1 MKKLK
6 VITHKVRDAARL
18 AAEQE
23 KMRRRHG
30 ATIAK
35 ACVPA
40 YEPGRHVAEERHFTP
55 TEIAKMWGV
64 STWTVRKV
72 FANVPG
78 VLKIGTKGK
87 YVSLHIPAR
96 ILHGYHAKMSA
107 CKARVK
113 RAGRSTR
120 AVFPEL
126 RSR

>member
-1 MKKLK
+1 MRKQK
-6 VITHKVRDAARL
+6 VVMQKMRNPRL

-30 ATIAK
+30 GAIAR

-40 YEPGRHVAEERHFTP
+40 FEPGGHVAEERHFTP

-64 STWTVRKV
+64 SVWTVRKM

-96 ILHGYHAKMSA
+96 IFHGYHARLSQKSRWA
-107 CKARVK
+107 KHRK
-113 RAGRSTR
+113 SLFRRSK
-120 AVFPEL
+120 
-126 RSR
+126 